1 MNLKRLFFLLS
12 LGTMILS
19 ISESPASADIIVE
32 FLDAEIV
39 AGGHGYV
46 DLLISSD
53 STDALFLASFKL
65 QITPVYPGVSQLYFR
80 DSFIETDPTNPF
92 YQMNSEQADAN
103 YVFAASVPDTTN
115 FTAIRDLTDPTIFIG
130 SDTSSSGLSVTL
142 SGIKKLLARV
152 ELESVTP
159 HPEAA
164 IGESF
169 EIRLVDDG
177 DTYFID
183 DQMNN
188 LQIRTSSFSNFGS
201 IRVAAP
207 EPSTFALLATG
218 LALVAVFRRW
228 QSAGPVIAGPACGSV
243 GKLFRRR

>member
-12 LGTMILS
+12 LGTMILRLG
-19 ISESPASADIIVE
+19 ESPVSADVIVE

-39 AGGHGYV
+39 AGGRGYV

-53 STDALFLASFKL
+53 SSDALFLASFKL
-65 QITPVYPGVSQLYFR
+65 KITPVHSVVSQLYFR
-80 DSFIETDPTNPF
+80 DSFVETDPTNPL
-92 YQMNSEQADAN
+92 YQMNSEQADAD
-103 YVFAASVPDTTN
+103 YVFAATVPDTTN

-130 SDTSSSGLSVTL
+130 SDTNSSGISVPL

-152 ELESVTP
+152 ELESVTL

-169 EIRLVDDG
+169 LISLVNDS

-188 LQIRTSSFSNFGS
+188 LPISRSSFSNFGTT
-201 IRVAAP
+201 RVAAP
-207 EPSTFALLATG
+207 EPSTFALLAIG
-218 LALVAVFRRW
+218 LALVAGFRRW
-228 QSAGPVIAGPACGSV
+228 QSAGPVIAATACGSV